1 MRRAGTFAASLL
13 NHPAAMSLRSIFR
26 SLLAGALLGS
36 AQLAAAQAPAPL
48 NTKIKVYLVGTFH
61 FNASATDVI
70 KGTAVDMS
78 TPTNQRELDE
88 LVDKL
93 QKTQATKVFVEW
105 MQDRQRFVDST
116 YALYRKGQREV
127 GTQRQNNN
135 EVVQVG
141 YRLAKRLSLPRVYC
155 ADADGVYD
163 YAATQQY
170 AKTHGQEV
178 ILNNI
183 YTDKPQPDSLG
194 SLIEARQ
201 KAIRAA
207 MGPATKY
214 SGETLLSQFKRMNTE
229 RADRGN
235 MDVYT
240 LHLARVG
247 GGDNYAGADLAGEFF
262 KRNVRIYTNLLRAVD
277 VQHDKAI
284 VLIIGQ
290 GHVAFLKSILQ
301 YNSLFEVAE
310 VLPLLEAK

>member
-1 MRRAGTFAASLL
+1 
-13 NHPAAMSLRSIFR
+13 MSLRSIFCT
-26 SLLAGALLGS
+26 LFAGVLLGT

-61 FNASATDVI
+61 FNASDGDVI
-70 KGTAVDMS
+70 KGTKVDMS
-78 TPTNQRELDE
+78 TPVLQRELDE
-88 LVDKL
+88 LVGKL

-141 YRLAKRLSLPRVYC
+141 YRLAKRLNLPRVYC
-155 ADADGVYD
+155 ADADGIYD
-163 YAATQQY
+163 YGATQQY

-178 ILNNI
+178 ILNNM

-214 SGETLLSQFKRMNTE
+214 SGETLLTHFKRMNIE
-229 RADRGN
+229 RSDRGN
-235 MDVYT
+235 MDAYA

-247 GGDNYAGADLAGEFF
+247 GGDNYAGADLAGEFY

-301 YNSLFEVAE
+301 YNSLFEVAD
-310 VLPLLEAK
+310 VLPILEAK